1 MTWQALLDHLITVEG
16 ECLEENYGE
25 GSALNS
31 ADEEC
36 NAGIRQAYADLLQ
49 IRSVL
54 LIAPELLEALR
65 DAEKTLR
72 WAAQR
77 ATHRVSAEVVEGW
90 LYHADKAHD
99 VIAKADQVLA

>member
-16 ECLEENYGE
+16 ECLEENYGA
-25 GSALNS
+25 GRALNA
-31 ADEEC
+31 ADEKC
-36 NAGIRQAYADLLQ
+36 NAGIRQAYADLLRVRN
-49 IRSVL
+49 IL

-77 ATHRVSAEVVEGW
+77 ATRRVNAEVVGGW

-99 VIAKADQVLA
+99 VIAKAEEVLV